1 MFYEVAHDV
10 FEVMLGSMHQH
21 LPAKVVRYDAATRKA
36 TVQPLIKYRDRS
48 AGVDNKGLE
57 DMKVIQ
63 GVPVMMLGTDES
75 LINVPVKVGSKV
87 MLCFSSKAG
96 DTFKL
101 SNNEQTVDPDDDRI
115 FDINDC
121 YCIPV
126 APMAFSRAV
135 GSDSSDLRL
144 IMNINTPEECSVYLK
159 PSGEVVIDSPSTV
172 TVNATSEVVVNTA
185 TATVNASDSVT
196 IDSPQT
202 TCTGNLRVDQDIYV
216 GNDVSC
222 DSGVTLLTHKVI
234 GNLGKPTS
242 VPIPG

>member
-1 MFYEVAHDV
+1 MFYEVAKDV
-10 FEVMLGSMHQH
+10 YDSMVAEMHQH
-21 LPAKVVRYDAATRKA
+21 LPAKVVAYDVSKRKA
-36 TVQPLIKYRDRS
+36 TVQPLLKYRDRS
-48 AGVDNKGLE
+48 AGVDNKGLV
-57 DMKVIQ
+57 DMPVIQ

-115 FDINDC
+115 FDVNDC

-144 IMNINTPEECSVYLK
+144 IMNLGTANECSVSLK
-159 PSGEVVIDSPSTV
+159 PSGDVVIDSPTTV

-202 TCTGNLRVDQDIYV
+202 TCTGELRVDGGVSIGSDVQTDAGFS
-216 GNDVSC
+216 GN
-222 DSGVTLLTHKVI
+222 THKHL
-234 GNLGKPTS
+234 GNLGRPTS
-242 VPIPG
+242 PFI

>member
-21 LPAKVVRYDAATRKA
+21 LPARVVRYDAATRKA

-48 AGVDNKGLE
+48 AGVDNKGLV
-57 DMKVIQ
+57 DMPVIQ
-63 GVPVMMLGTDES
+63 GVSVMMLGTDES

-115 FDINDC
+115 FDVNDC

-144 IMNINTPEECSVYLK
+144 IMNLGTSNECSVSLK

-202 TCTGNLRVDQDIYV
+202 TCTGELRVDGGISA
-216 GNDVSC
+216 GSDVETDAGFSANN
-222 DSGVTLLTHKVI
+222 HKHL
-234 GNLGKPTS
+234 GNLGRLTS
-242 VPIPG
+242 TFI

>member
-1 MFYEVAHDV
+1 MFYEVAKDV
-10 FEVMLGSMHQH
+10 YDSMVAEMHQH
-21 LPAKVVRYDAATRKA
+21 LPAKVVAYDVSKRKA
-36 TVQPLIKYRDRS
+36 TVQPLLKYRDRS
-48 AGVDNKGLE
+48 AGVDNKGLV
-57 DMKVIQ
+57 DMPVIQ

-115 FDINDC
+115 FDVNDC

-144 IMNINTPEECSVYLK
+144 IMNLGTGNECSVSLK
-159 PSGEVVIDSPSTV
+159 PSGDVVIDSPTKLV
-172 TVNATSEVVVNTA
+172 VNAPVAEI
-185 TATVNASDSVT
+185 NASESVT
-196 IDSPQT
+196 INSPQT
-202 TCTGNLRVDQDIYV
+202 TCTGHLRVDGEV
-216 GNDVSC
+216 STGGDVHTDAGISLEN
-222 DSGVTLLTHKVI
+222 SKMI
-234 GNLGKPTS
+234 GNLGRLTS
-242 VPIPG
+242 KMLPA

>member
-48 AGVDNKGLE
+48 AGVDNKGLV
-57 DMKVIQ
+57 DMPVIQ
-63 GVPVMMLGTDES
+63 GVSVMMLGTDES

-115 FDINDC
+115 FDVNDC

-144 IMNINTPEECSVYLK
+144 IMNLGTSNECSVSLK
-159 PSGEVVIDSPSTV
+159 PSGEVRVVSPLKVTTEAPLVQVIT
-172 TVNATSEVVVNTA
+172 EVAEIT
-185 TATVNASDSVT
+185 ASDHVT

-202 TCTGNLRVDQDIYV
+202 THTGNLRVDGEISS
-216 GNDVSC
+216 GGDVHTDAGISLEN
-222 DSGVTLLTHKVI
+222 SKMI
-234 GNLGKPTS
+234 GNLGRLTS
-242 VPIPG
+242 KMLPA

>member
-159 PSGEVVIDSPSTV
+159 PSGEVRVVSPVKVITEAPLVQVIT
-172 TVNATSEVVVNTA
+172 EVAEIT
-185 TATVNASDSVT
+185 ASDHVT
-196 IDSPQT
+196 IDSPMST
-202 TCTGNLRVDQDIYV
+202 FTGGVRIDEGLSVGDDVNTDI
-216 GNDVSC
+216 GVS
-222 DSGVTLLTHKVI
+222 LNNHLHI
-234 GNLGKPTS
+234 ANLGKPS
-242 VPIPG
+242 GKPIT

>member
-1 MFYEVAHDV
+1 MFYEVAKEV
-10 FEVMLGSMHQH
+10 FDLMIGEMHQH
-21 LPAKVVRYDAATRKA
+21 LPAKVIKYDASTRKA

-48 AGVDNKGLE
+48 AGVDSKGLV
-57 DMKVIQ
+57 DMPVIQ
-63 GVPVMMLGTDES
+63 GVSVMMLGTDES

-115 FDINDC
+115 FDVNDC

-144 IMNINTPEECSVYLK
+144 IMNLGTGNECSVSLK
-159 PSGEVVIDSPSTV
+159 PSGDVVVDSPTKLI
-172 TVNATSEVVVNTA
+172 VNAPVAEI
-185 TATVNASDSVT
+185 NASDSVT